1 VEESSA
7 AMAVVVEA
15 ELLLEGPLSPELVLV
30 SPPEAARLARERLS
44 TLYGSEAAS
53 LPAGGLTLARA
64 SFIHRN
70 AGLASFYVFCVLA
83 TVGPLV
89 LTILLGYYE

>member
-1 VEESSA
+1 MEESSA
-7 AMAVVVEA
+7 VIAVEA
-15 ELLLEGPLSPELVLV
+15 ELLLEDPLSPELVLV

-44 TLYGSEAAS
+44 NLYWSEPAS

-64 SFIHRN
+64 SFVSRN
-70 AGLASFYVFCVLA
+70 AGLAGFYVFCVLA

-89 LTILLGYYE
+89 LTILLGSYE